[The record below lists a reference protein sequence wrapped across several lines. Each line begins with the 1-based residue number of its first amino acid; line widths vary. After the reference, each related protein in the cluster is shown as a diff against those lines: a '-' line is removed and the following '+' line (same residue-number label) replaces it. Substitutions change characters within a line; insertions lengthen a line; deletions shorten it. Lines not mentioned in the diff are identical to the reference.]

1 MISVRF
7 LIGIAM
13 CALVSLL
20 GSNTVFAQG
29 PAAAPA
35 PTGTL
40 QERVAELEK
49 KSDAASLWNTLGF
62 KISGY
67 VDISYVQNFNNPA
80 TNVTNM
86 RIFDTQA
93 NSFVPQLFQLMLE
106 KPADAAGT
114 GLERAGF
121 RARMNFGAEARFSRA
136 RTNFR
141 PGTDNTEM
149 DTQEIYAEY
158 IAPVGNGLKIQV
170 GKINTLVGYEV
181 INSFENPNFSRTFMF
196 GLSQA
201 FTTTGIRFTYTF
213 NPMVTASIGL
223 VNGWDNIEDNNKSKT
238 IEYLLAFTPHPRLG
252 INWFGTWGGE
262 QSNCQGAGTSAAI
275 PANGSG
281 TCFNANGQIIPFGD
295 PSAKR
300 FVNGLIITT
309 KPTDSDTVIFEPYYV
324 NEGNAALDPQK
335 QPTFGG
341 NASGNARWNGM
352 VTYWIHD
359 FNDQTQPHA
368 FSLRGRGE
376 IWEDAGGFRACGGAI
391 NTNGGTN
398 VCSGAPGAAGNAG
411 FTTGSSVFN
420 QVGNGLLSNGQATQM
435 PIAQTLWETTWTLQY
450 KPVPNLITRIEGR
463 YDHSNETPFLRG
475 SQPTNNQEQLG
486 FEVIYLF

>member
-1 MISVRF
+1 MISVRS
-7 LIGIAM
+7 LIGIGM
-13 CALVSLL
+13 CALVSQL

-29 PAAAPA
+29 PAAAP
-35 PTGTL
+35 TGTI

-49 KSDAASLWNTLGF
+49 KSDATSLWNTLGF

-67 VDISYVQNFNNPA
+67 VDASYVQNFNNPA
-80 TNVTNM
+80 TNVTNL

-106 KPADAAGT
+106 KPADAGGT

-149 DTQEIYAEY
+149 DTQELYAEY
-158 IAPVGNGLKIQV
+158 IAPLGNGLKIQF

-213 NPMVTASIGL
+213 NPMVTAVIGL

-238 IEYLLAFTPHPRLG
+238 IEYLLAFTPHPRFG

-275 PANGSG
+275 PAGAAG
-281 TCFNANGQIIPFGD
+281 TCFNAAGQVIPFGD

-309 KPTDSDTVIFEPYYV
+309 KPTDSDTIIFEPYYV
-324 NEGNAALDPQK
+324 NEGNAALDPTK
-335 QPTFGG
+335 QPSLGG
-341 NASGNARWNGM
+341 NASGNARWDGM

-359 FNDQTQPHA
+359 FNDQTQPNA

-398 VCSGAPGAAGNAG
+398 VCSGGPGAAGNAG
-411 FTTGSSVFN
+411 FGTGSSVFN
-420 QVGNGLLSNGQATQM
+420 QPSGGFINGSGAPSFQ
-435 PIAQTLWETTWTLQY
+435 AQTLWETTWTLQY

-463 YDHSNETPFLRG
+463 YDHSNKTPFLRG
-475 SQPTNNQEQLG
+475 SQVTNNQEQLG

>member
-1 MISVRF
+1 MMSGRS
-7 LIGIAM
+7 LIGIGM

-29 PAAAPA
+29 PAAAP
-35 PTGTL
+35 TGTI

-67 VDISYVQNFNNPA
+67 IDASYVQNFNNPS

-93 NSFVPQLFQLMLE
+93 NSFVPQMMQLMLE
-106 KPADAAGT
+106 RPADAG
-114 GLERAGF
+114 GSGMDRAGF
-121 RARMNFGAEARFSRA
+121 RARVNFGPEARFSRA

-141 PGTDNTEM
+141 PGTDNTEL
-149 DTQEIYAEY
+149 DVQELYAEY
-158 IAPVGNGLKIQV
+158 IAPIGNGLKIQA

-181 INSFENPNFSRTFMF
+181 INSWENPNFSRTFMF

-213 NPMVTASIGL
+213 NPMVTAVVGV
-223 VNGWDNIEDNNKSKT
+223 VNGWDNIEDNNKGKT
-238 IEYLLAFTPHPRLG
+238 IEYMLAFTPHPRFG
-252 INWFGTWGGE
+252 VNWFGTYGNE
-262 QSNCQGAGTSAAI
+262 QSNCQGAGSNPNTI
-275 PANGSG
+275 PGATCVNAVTGQPGPG
-281 TCFNANGQIIPFGD
+281 TD
-295 PSAKR
+295 PTAKR
-300 FVNGLIITT
+300 WANGLIVTV
-309 KPTDSDTVIFEPYYV
+309 KPTDSDTLIIEPYYV

-335 QPTFGG
+335 QPAFGG
-341 NASGNARWNGM
+341 NASGNARWNGL

-376 IWEDAGGFRACGGAI
+376 IWEDAGGWRACGGAI
-391 NTNGGTN
+391 NTNGATN
-398 VCSGAPGAAGNAG
+398 VCSGAPGAAPNNG
-411 FTTGSSVFN
+411 FTNGAGQFN
-420 QVGNGLLSNGQATQM
+420 QFGAGIAGTNTAPTFQ
-435 PIAQTLWETTWTLQY
+435 AQTVWETTWTLQY
-450 KPVPNLITRIEGR
+450 KPVPSLITRAEYR
-463 YDHSNETPFLRG
+463 YDKSNKTPFLHG
-475 SQPTNNQEQLG
+475 DAAVNNQQQLG

>member
-1 MISVRF
+1 
-7 LIGIAM
+7 
-13 CALVSLL
+13 
-20 GSNTVFAQG
+20 
-29 PAAAPA
+29 
-35 PTGTL
+35 
-40 QERVAELEK
+40 
-49 KSDAASLWNTLGF
+49 LGF

-67 VDISYVQNFNNPA
+67 VDVSYVQNFNNPA

-106 KPADAAGT
+106 KPADAGGT

-158 IAPVGNGLKIQV
+158 IAPLGNGLKIQV

-213 NPMVTASIGL
+213 NPMVTAVIGL

-238 IEYLLAFTPHPRLG
+238 IEYLLAFTPHPRFG
-252 INWFGTWGGE
+252 INWFGTYGGE

-275 PANGSG
+275 PAGGAG
-281 TCFNANGQIIPFGD
+281 TCFNAAGQVLPFSD

-300 FVNGLIITT
+300 FANGLIVTV
-309 KPTDSDTVIFEPYYV
+309 KPTDSDTVILEPYYV
-324 NEGNAALDPQK
+324 NESNAALDPSK

-341 NASGNARWNGM
+341 NASGNARWDGM

-359 FNDQTQPHA
+359 FNDQTQPNA

-398 VCSGAPGAAGNAG
+398 VCSGAPGAAPNAG
-411 FTTGSSVFN
+411 FGTGSSVFN
-420 QVGNGLLSNGQATQM
+420 QAGTGLSTGSGAPSFQ
-435 PIAQTLWETTWTLQY
+435 AQTLWETTWTLQY

-463 YDHSNETPFLRG
+463 YDHSNKTPFLRG

>member
-1 MISVRF
+1 
-7 LIGIAM
+7 M

-35 PTGTL
+35 PTGTI

-67 VDISYVQNFNNPA
+67 VDASYVQNFNNPN

-93 NSFVPQLFQLMLE
+93 NSFVPQMFQLMLE
-106 KPADAAGT
+106 RPADAGGT

-149 DTQEIYAEY
+149 DTQELYAEY
-158 IAPVGNGLKIQV
+158 IAPIGNGLKIQA

-213 NPMVTASIGL
+213 NPMLTAVVGV
-223 VNGWDNIEDNNKSKT
+223 VNGWDNIEDNNKGKT
-238 IEYLLAFTPHPRLG
+238 IEYLLAFTPHPRFG
-252 INWFGTWGGE
+252 VNWFGTYGNE
-262 QSNCQGAGTSAAI
+262 QSNCQGAGTSAQI
-275 PANGSG
+275 PNNAVSPPGTGNPCVDASG
-281 TCFNANGQIIPFGD
+281 QRLPGLD
-295 PSAKR
+295 PTAKR

-309 KPTDSDTVIFEPYYV
+309 KPTDSDTIIFEPYYV

-335 QPTFGG
+335 QPSLGG
-341 NASGNARWNGM
+341 NASGNARWDGM

-359 FNDQTQPHA
+359 FNDQQQPHA

-376 IWEDAGGFRACGGAI
+376 IWEDAGGWRSCGGAL
-391 NTNGGTN
+391 NTNGATN
-398 VCSGAPGAAGNAG
+398 VCAGSPGATFNNG
-411 FTTGSSVFN
+411 FGTGASVFN
-420 QVGNGLLSNGQATQM
+420 QAGTGVCAGCGFQ
-435 PIAQTLWETTWTLQY
+435 AQTLWETTWTLQY
-450 KPVPNLITRIEGR
+450 KPVPSLITRIEGR
-463 YDHSNETPFLRG
+463 YDKSNKTPFLRG
-475 SQPTNNQEQLG
+475 SEATNNQEQLG

>member
-1 MISVRF
+1 MISVRR
-7 LIGIAM
+7 LIGIGM

-29 PAAAPA
+29 PAAAP
-35 PTGTL
+35 TGTV
-40 QERVAELEK
+40 QERLAELEK

-80 TNVTNM
+80 TNVTNL

-106 KPADAAGT
+106 KPADAGGT

-158 IAPVGNGLKIQV
+158 IAPLGNGLKIQV

-201 FTTTGIRFTYTF
+201 FTTTGIRFTYTW
-213 NPMVTASIGL
+213 NPMLTTTIGL

-238 IEYLLAFTPHPRLG
+238 IEYLVAFTPHPRFG

-262 QSNCQGAGTSAAI
+262 QSDCQGAGTSAAI
-275 PANGSG
+275 PATPGAG
-281 TCFNANGQIIPFGD
+281 TCFNAAGQVLPFSD

-300 FVNGLIITT
+300 FVNGLIVTV
-309 KPTDSDTVIFEPYYV
+309 KPTDSDTVILEPYYV

-335 QPTFGG
+335 QPTLGG
-341 NASGNARWNGM
+341 NASGNARWDGM

-359 FNDQTQPHA
+359 FNDQQQAHA
-368 FSLRGRGE
+368 FSLRGRAE
-376 IWEDAGGFRACGGAI
+376 IWEDAGGFRTCGGAI

-398 VCSGAPGAAGNAG
+398 VCAFTTGAAPNAG
-411 FTTGSSVFN
+411 FTTGASAFN
-420 QVGNGLLSNGQATQM
+420 QLSTTAAQAM
-435 PIAQTLWETTWTLQY
+435 TLWETTWTLQY

-463 YDHSNETPFLRG
+463 YDHSNKSPFLRG

>member
-7 LIGIAM
+7 LFGIGM

-158 IAPVGNGLKIQV
+158 IAPIGNGLKIQV

-213 NPMVTASIGL
+213 NPMVTASFGL

-275 PANGSG
+275 PAGPAG

-335 QPTFGG
+335 QPSLGG
-341 NASGNARWNGM
+341 NASGNARWDGM

-411 FTTGSSVFN
+411 FGTGGSVFN
-420 QVGNGLLSNGQATQM
+420 QAGLGLLSNGQATQA

-463 YDHSNETPFLRG
+463 YDKSNKTPFLRG
-475 SQPTNNQEQLG
+475 SNATNNQEQLG

>member
-1 MISVRF
+1 
-7 LIGIAM
+7 
-13 CALVSLL
+13 
-20 GSNTVFAQG
+20 
-29 PAAAPA
+29 
-35 PTGTL
+35 
-40 QERVAELEK
+40 
-49 KSDAASLWNTLGF
+49 LGF

-67 VDISYVQNFNNPA
+67 TDISYVQNFNNPA

-158 IAPVGNGLKIQV
+158 IAPLGNGLKIQV

-213 NPMVTASIGL
+213 NPMVTAVIGL

-275 PANGSG
+275 PAAPGAPGSG
-281 TCFNANGQIIPFGD
+281 NTCFTATGQIAPFGD

-300 FVNGLIITT
+300 FVNGLIVTV
-309 KPTDSDTVIFEPYYV
+309 KPTDMDTVILEPYYV
-324 NEGNAALDPQK
+324 NEGNAALDPSK
-335 QPTFGG
+335 QPSLGG

-359 FNDQTQPHA
+359 FNDQQQPHA

-398 VCSGAPGAAGNAG
+398 VCSGAPGAAPNGG
-411 FTTGSSVFN
+411 FGTGGSVFN
-420 QVGNGLLSNGQATQM
+420 QPGTGMLFNGHQGF
-435 PIAQTLWETTWTLQY
+435 IAQTLWETTWTLQY

-463 YDHSNETPFLRG
+463 YDHSNKTPFLRG

>member
-1 MISVRF
+1 MISVRS
-7 LIGIAM
+7 LIGIGM

-158 IAPVGNGLKIQV
+158 IAPIGNGLKIQV

-275 PANGSG
+275 PANGAG
-281 TCFNANGQIIPFGD
+281 TCFLANGAIAPFGD

-309 KPTDSDTVIFEPYYV
+309 KPTDSDTIIFEPYYV

-335 QPTFGG
+335 QPSLGG
-341 NASGNARWNGM
+341 NASGNARWDGM

-398 VCSGAPGAAGNAG
+398 VCSGAPGAAPNAG
-411 FTTGSSVFN
+411 FGTAGNVFN
-420 QVGNGLLSNGQATQM
+420 QAGTGLLSNGQTT
-435 PIAQTLWETTWTLQY
+435 PGFIAQTLWETTWTLQY

-463 YDHSNETPFLRG
+463 YDHSNKTPFLRG

>member
-1 MISVRF
+1 MISVRS
-7 LIGIAM
+7 LIGIGM

-35 PTGTL
+35 PTGTI

-67 VDISYVQNFNNPA
+67 VDISYVQNFNNPN

-106 KPADAAGT
+106 RPADAGGT

-121 RARMNFGAEARFSRA
+121 RARMNFGSEARFSRA
-136 RTNFR
+136 RTNFQ
-141 PGTDNTEM
+141 PGLDNQEM
-149 DTQEIYAEY
+149 DTQELYAEY
-158 IAPVGNGLKIQV
+158 IAPIGNGLKIQA

-181 INSFENPNFSRTFMF
+181 INSWENPNFSRTFMF

-213 NPMVTASIGL
+213 NPMLTAVVGV
-223 VNGWDNIEDNNKSKT
+223 VNGWDNVVDNNKGKT
-238 IEYLLAFTPHPRLG
+238 IEYMLAFTPHPRFG
-252 INWFGTWGGE
+252 VNWFGTYGNE
-262 QSNCQGAGTSAAI
+262 QSNCQGAGTSAQI
-275 PANGSG
+275 PNGVVGNNTNPCVDASG
-281 TCFNANGQIIPFGD
+281 QRLPGLD
-295 PSAKR
+295 PTAKR

-309 KPTDSDTVIFEPYYV
+309 KPTDSDTVILEPYYV
-324 NEGNAALDPQK
+324 NEGNAAQDPSK
-335 QPTFGG
+335 QSNSFNNNGG
-341 NASGNARWNGM
+341 ANNARWNGF
-352 VTYWIHD
+352 VGYWIHD

-376 IWEDAGGFRACGGAI
+376 IWEDAGGWRACGGAI
-391 NTNGGTN
+391 NTNGATN
-398 VCSGAPGAAGNAG
+398 VCAGAQGAAPNNG
-411 FTTGSSVFN
+411 FQSPINVFN
-420 QVGNGLLSNGQATQM
+420 QAAGIV
-435 PIAQTLWETTWTLQY
+435 PYAQTVWETTWTLQY

-463 YDHSNETPFLRG
+463 YDKSNKSPFLRG
-475 SQPTNNQEQLG
+475 SEATNNQEQLG

>member
-1 MISVRF
+1 MISVRS
-7 LIGIAM
+7 LIGIGM
-13 CALVSLL
+13 CALVSQL

-29 PAAAPA
+29 PAAAP
-35 PTGTL
+35 TGTI

-49 KSDAASLWNTLGF
+49 KSDATSLWNTLGF

-67 VDISYVQNFNNPA
+67 VDASYVQNFNNPA

-106 KPADAAGT
+106 KPADAGGT

-141 PGTDNTEM
+141 PGTDNVEM
-149 DTQEIYAEY
+149 DTQELYAEY
-158 IAPVGNGLKIQV
+158 IAPLGNGLKIQF

-213 NPMVTASIGL
+213 NPMVTAVIGL

-238 IEYLLAFTPHPRLG
+238 IEYLLAFTPHPRFG
-252 INWFGTWGGE
+252 VNWFGTWGGE
-262 QSNCQGAGTSAAI
+262 QSNCQGAGTSQAI
-275 PANGSG
+275 PAPPGN
-281 TCFNANGQIIPFGD
+281 TCFNAAGQVIPFGD

-300 FVNGLIITT
+300 FVNGLIVTV
-309 KPTDSDTVIFEPYYV
+309 KPTDSDTVILEPYYV
-324 NEGNAALDPQK
+324 NEGNAALDPSK
-335 QPTFGG
+335 QPTLGG

-359 FNDQTQPHA
+359 FNDQTQ
-368 FSLRGRGE
+368 
-376 IWEDAGGFRACGGAI
+376 
-391 NTNGGTN
+391 TNGGTN
-398 VCSGAPGAAGNAG
+398 VCSGAPGAAPNGG
-411 FTTGSSVFN
+411 FGTGGSVFN
-420 QVGNGLLSNGQATQM
+420 QAGGGLSNGTTTSFQ
-435 PIAQTLWETTWTLQY
+435 AQTLWETTWTLQY

-463 YDHSNETPFLRG
+463 YDHSNKTPFLRG
-475 SQPTNNQEQLG
+475 SQVTNNQEQLG